1 MLRKWLR
8 SIVYGDDESQ
18 SGTGREVLFGAEL
31 GLAAYKISNG
41 YILKFYRPTH
51 GISGDT
57 TIMYCQNE
65 KEIAEQIITQAA
77 RARMSTVTPK
87 IPASYGVQNH
97 V

>member
-8 SIVYGDDESQ
+8 SIVYGDDGSQ
-18 SGTGREVLFGAEL
+18 SGTDREVLFGAEL

-51 GISGDT
+51 GISGT
-57 TIMYCQNE
+57 TIVYCQNE

-77 RARMSTVTPK
+77 RARMSTVTSK
-87 IPASYGVQNH
+87 IPASHGVQNH